1 MNVLFL
7 THRLPYA
14 PNRGDRIRAYYLLR
28 EMSTFADVS
37 LFSLVHDDEEASHA
51 AEVPFVSDV
60 ATSRV
65 RPFRNRIRGALRLA
79 TARPLTHSLL
89 DAADARA
96 QIERLVASRR
106 PDIVLAY
113 CSSMARFAIEPPLD
127 RFPLVVDIV
136 DVDSEKWRTMA
147 ERSAM
152 PLRSIYRRE
161 ARTLAAF
168 ERTASE
174 RAAAALVIS
183 EQERESLQAIAP
195 SARIHVIPNG
205 VEVQEFA
212 PPADGPAREPTVV
225 FCGVMNY
232 APNVEGVRWFA
243 DRVWPRVRAE
253 RPDARFV
260 IVGAHPAPA
269 ITALADRDG
278 SITVT
283 GRVDDVRPYLW
294 RAAVSVAPLH
304 VARGLQ
310 NKVLEALAAGLPAV
324 VTSPV
329 RNGLPAI
336 VKPACVVADD
346 SAEFGDATI
355 ELLGRTGERRAL
367 DSADVLSWSSQLRE
381 VRSILENSV

>member
-1 MNVLFL
+1 
-7 THRLPYA
+7 
-14 PNRGDRIRAYYLLR
+14 
-28 EMSTFADVS
+28 
-37 LFSLVHDDEEASHA
+37 
-51 AEVPFVSDV
+51 
-60 ATSRV
+60 
-65 RPFRNRIRGALRLA
+65 
-79 TARPLTHSLL
+79 
-89 DAADARA
+89 
-96 QIERLVASRR
+96 
-106 PDIVLAY
+106 
-113 CSSMARFAIEPPLD
+113 
-127 RFPLVVDIV
+127 
-136 DVDSEKWRTMA
+136 
-147 ERSAM
+147 
-152 PLRSIYRRE
+152 
-161 ARTLAAF
+161 
-168 ERTASE
+168 
-174 RAAAALVIS
+174 
-183 EQERESLQAIAP
+183 
-195 SARIHVIPNG
+195 
-205 VEVQEFA
+205 
-212 PPADGPAREPTVV
+212 
-225 FCGVMNY
+225 
-232 APNVEGVRWFA
+232 
-243 DRVWPRVRAE
+243 
-253 RPDARFV
+253 V